1 MATTGR
7 TKRLDELYHPNCDRS
22 EFYSM
27 ADLIKLPALFSPADQ
42 NDKMNLMDLQG
53 FYGQDHER
61 KEMLAPIGSA
71 DIPSAVGSATASAV
85 SVLYPSPSLKRRR
98 VTPPPCERIMIYVR
112 QENELVYTPLHLVP
126 PTSMGL
132 LNAIESKYKLQA
144 TSVNMLYRKN
154 CKGIMAKIDDD
165 MLKHYC
171 NEDLFIMEITTST
184 EDGMYDI
191 TLKELFDT

>member
-1 MATTGR
+1 
-7 TKRLDELYHPNCDRS
+7 
-22 EFYSM
+22 
-27 ADLIKLPALFSPADQ
+27 
-42 NDKMNLMDLQG
+42 MDLQG

-132 LNAIESKYKLQA
+132 LNAVSLRSYDFLSGLPRKSSSCSTLPILSQFWNSSRHKKCEHGELLKLPFHF
-144 TSVNMLYRKN
+144 
-154 CKGIMAKIDDD
+154 III
-165 MLKHYC
+165 YC
-171 NEDLFIMEITTST
+171 TF
-184 EDGMYDI
+184 
-191 TLKELFDT
+191 FDQNIQEPANFKFFSFSF